1 MPHKAC
7 HITPDVCGLELVF
20 RNCKDA
26 HDFLLL
32 HGIDFSGFHLFVEA
46 VLADS
51 KSAETLSPGKVE
63 QAHLAERM
71 KNGAS
76 FMELILTVY
85 PKNTLPYPIETY
97 QKYKASQCERILL
110 LYDMVNIEV
119 YAKKQDWL
127 KQLLLNAGTQNTAE
141 IRLKTEE
148 TDGRTGMYV

>member
-1 MPHKAC
+1 MLHNAC

-20 RNCKDA
+20 HTCKDA

-32 HGIDFSGFHLFVEA
+32 NGIDFSGFDLFAEA
-46 VLADS
+46 VLAAS
-51 KSAETLSPGKVE
+51 KSAVTLNPGKVE

-85 PKNTLPYPIETY
+85 PENAVSYPVETY
-97 QKYKASQCERILL
+97 QKYKASQCEMILL

-119 YAKKQDWL
+119 YVKKQDWL
-127 KQLLLNAGTQNTAE
+127 KQLLQNAGALNAAE

-148 TDGRTGMYV
+148 TDGRMGMYV